1 MSDVIHSEATNP
13 SSNSTK
19 HSTGKSSR
27 KFLLRTALVVP
38 FVLQIIA
45 AVSLVGWLS
54 FRSGQ
59 KSVDKLATQLRQEVS
74 DHISQHLNTYL
85 ATPLQINQMNLN
97 AYQLGILDLQ
107 DFDRLGRYFYHQMK
121 LAKNIGYIDFGS
133 KTGEFVGV
141 GREDKGSLYRELIET
156 PNLGRYTRHAL
167 DAQGNPTKVIKTE
180 KYEFQEDDWYAN
192 AAKVGKPIW
201 SQIYSWG
208 DRPDI
213 LSISSS
219 YPVYDKNHT
228 FIGVIG
234 IDLILSQINSFLNT
248 IKVSPSAK
256 IFILERNGLLVAQ
269 SGNDKPYRIVNGK
282 SQRIQ
287 ASESPNE
294 LTRSTTKYLTQSFG
308 NLGAIQ
314 SNQLLNF
321 DLKGERQFVQITP
334 WKDTLGLDWLIVVVA
349 PESDFMGE
357 INANTRTTI
366 LLCIAA
372 LLVTIALGILAS
384 RWIARPISRV
394 AQAAKEIAA
403 GDLDQHVEPS
413 RIIEIEQLTDS
424 FNSMAGQIKA
434 SFEELERLKDSFA
447 RFFPA
452 EYLRFLSKDSVIHV
466 GLGDHI
472 SKEMAV
478 MFSDIRSFTTL
489 SESMTPKENFD
500 FVNAYLKRVSPEIRN
515 HNGFIVKFLGD
526 GMMAVFPN
534 GADDAVQ
541 AGIEKFKRVQEYNR
555 DREQE
560 GFLPIDVGMGIHI
573 GHMMVGMVGEENRM
587 QGDAFSDN
595 VNLTAR
601 LEGLTKFYGVSLLI
615 SEMVLQRLNHPEQY
629 QIRFLDRAL
638 VKGRT
643 EPIAVYEVLDA
654 EQETIRELKLQTL
667 PDFEQGLKH
676 YYDRELTQAKAC
688 FKRMVAVNPLDK
700 TAKLY
705 LERLERLVTE
715 GVPNNWSGVW
725 AFAQK

>member
-1 MSDVIHSEATNP
+1 
-13 SSNSTK
+13 
-19 HSTGKSSR
+19 
-27 KFLLRTALVVP
+27 
-38 FVLQIIA
+38 
-45 AVSLVGWLS
+45 
-54 FRSGQ
+54 
-59 KSVDKLATQLRQEVS
+59 
-74 DHISQHLNTYL
+74 
-85 ATPLQINQMNLN
+85 
-97 AYQLGILDLQ
+97 
-107 DFDRLGRYFYHQMK
+107 
-121 LAKNIGYIDFGS
+121 
-133 KTGEFVGV
+133 
-141 GREDKGSLYRELIET
+141 
-156 PNLGRYTRHAL
+156 
-167 DAQGNPTKVIKTE
+167 
-180 KYEFQEDDWYAN
+180 
-192 AAKVGKPIW
+192 
-201 SQIYSWG
+201 
-208 DRPDI
+208 
-213 LSISSS
+213 
-219 YPVYDKNHT
+219 
-228 FIGVIG
+228 
-234 IDLILSQINSFLNT
+234 
-248 IKVSPSAK
+248 
-256 IFILERNGLLVAQ
+256 
-269 SGNDKPYRIVNGK
+269 
-282 SQRIQ
+282 
-287 ASESPNE
+287 
-294 LTRSTTKYLTQSFG
+294 
-308 NLGAIQ
+308 
-314 SNQLLNF
+314 
-321 DLKGERQFVQITP
+321 
-334 WKDTLGLDWLIVVVA
+334 
-349 PESDFMGE
+349 MGE

-372 LLVTIALGILAS
+372 LLVTIALGILTS

-394 AQAAKEIAA
+394 ATAAKEIAA

-413 RIIEIEQLTDS
+413 RVIEIEQLTDS

-534 GADDAVQ
+534 GADDAVT
-541 AGIEKFKRVQEYNR
+541 AGIEKFRRVQEYNR

-643 EPIAVYEVLDA
+643 ESIAVYEVLDA
-654 EQETIRELKLQTL
+654 EHETIRELKLQTL

-688 FKRMVAVNPLDK
+688 FERMVAVNSLDK

-705 LERLERLVTE
+705 LEQIDQLLTE